1 MLAVGTIVTI
11 SVPRG
16 YEVTP
21 TTGAHGQMIPHAP
34 LNPGVKKSKIG
45 EDPQKLNHGNVTNA
59 LKLSVAVAPT
69 STTKS
74 GVTPGVLLTSVY
86 PRASR
91 SARTWFSATASNW
104 PVMGSGVPVI
114 GTRWATVSGMAN
126 VCRLAKLKLES
137 LNVVTMPA

>member
-1 MLAVGTIVTI
+1 MLDVGTIVTI
-11 SVPRG
+11 NVPRSN
-16 YEVTP
+16 EVTP
-21 TTGAHGQMIPHAP
+21 TIGAHGKMMPQAA
-34 LNPGVKKSKIG
+34 LKPGVKKLKTG
-45 EDPQKLNHGNVTNA
+45 ENPQKLNQGNVTNA
-59 LKLSVAVAPT
+59 LKLSVAAAPT